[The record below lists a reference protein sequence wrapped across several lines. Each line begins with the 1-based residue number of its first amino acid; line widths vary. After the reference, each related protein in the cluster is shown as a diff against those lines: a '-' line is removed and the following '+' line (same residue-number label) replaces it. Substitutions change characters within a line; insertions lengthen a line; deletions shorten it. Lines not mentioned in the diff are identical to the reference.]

1 MIDILIDDDN
11 KVSLKTTN
19 GLAETE
25 IATAVVLEAIR
36 NLKKQGE
43 AIPKVHVLYLQSCG
57 DAKLQCVKAVK
68 ENLILGLKEA
78 KDICNAA
85 SCDSKPEITRA
96 LDINYLNR
104 LKCRIEESGATC
116 FIDKL

>member
-1 MIDILIDDDN
+1 MIQIIIDDN
-11 KVSLKTTN
+11 KKVDIKTTN

-25 IATAVVLEAIR
+25 IASTVVLEAMR
-36 NLKKQGE
+36 NLKKQEE
-43 AIPKVHVLYLQSCG
+43 AAPKFHVLYLQNCG

-68 ENLILGLKEA
+68 ENLLLGLKEA
-78 KDICNAA
+78 KDLCDAA
-85 SCDSKPEITRA
+85 SGDTKPEITRA
-96 LDINYLNR
+96 LDVNYLNR